1 MATVHADACCITGA
15 TAGFTYFQ
23 ITLQHQFFDET
34 VSKTET
40 KIFDFLHHGC
50 VRYLLV
56 GAWLRHACGYGCCC
70 ICWEYVCIIIAS
82 SSSRSGGG
90 STAAASTV
98 IPSSKLIP
106 SPTISGRQH
115 VETWLGC
122 RYHERNVC
130 WNVRAV
136 LAFYR
141 TGDQAARPSI
151 HPRHRYAGE
160 TEAHHTECVQPPPF
174 SVLLFFSPSSSFK
187 TPLMALLPRLN
198 AWPHG
203 IRRQCTSCSCASC
216 IVSEIVSIM

>member
-1 MATVHADACCITGA
+1 MRHHQYINACSVSSLLYLNKIATPVSIAHIRVHIYCMATVHADACCITGA

-82 SSSRSGGG
+82 SSSRSGSG
-90 STAAASTV
+90 STAAASTA

-106 SPTISGRQH
+106 SPTTSGRQH

-122 RYHERNVC
+122 RYHGRNVC

-174 SVLLFFSPSSSFK
+174 SVLLFF
-187 TPLMALLPRLN
+187 LLLLLLK
-198 AWPHG
+198 HH
-203 IRRQCTSCSCASC
+203 
-216 IVSEIVSIM
+216 